1 MSPEFEQLVG
11 RAVSDKTFRDKLLA
25 DPEAAAKGAGIR
37 LSDAELKQL
46 KEGIERV
53 KRSMSTADIDNFF
66 GVASSRWYG

>member
-11 RAVSDKTFRDKLLA
+11 RAVSDKDFRDKLLA